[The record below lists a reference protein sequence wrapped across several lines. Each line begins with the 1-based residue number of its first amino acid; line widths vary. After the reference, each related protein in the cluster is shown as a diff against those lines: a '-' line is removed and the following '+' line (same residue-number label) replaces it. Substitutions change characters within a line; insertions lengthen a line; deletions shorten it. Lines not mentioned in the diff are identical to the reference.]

1 MSEQLNKSPSHYEDD
16 PTPGDETQPG
26 TSTEAAARK
35 EELDDDID
43 SVLDEIDDVL
53 EANAEEFV
61 NGFIQKG
68 GQ

>member
-1 MSEQLNKSPSHYEDD
+1 MGEQLHGSQSYEENEVNEEQTTA
-16 PTPGDETQPG
+16 PQGVEV
-26 TSTEAAARK
+26 TEG
-35 EELDDDID
+35 LSDDID

-61 NGFIQKG
+61 RGFVQKG